1 MLKPVVLQ
9 IILYYNIHVN
19 YSCRCKKG
27 KKTMDERIPEL
38 IKTSAKYE
46 ALVNALVNCSGLGY
60 SKDLR
65 INEDRQLCAVFQA
78 LEPEK
83 YEARMIELRKE
94 DTKSAASEI

>member
-1 MLKPVVLQ
+1 
-9 IILYYNIHVN
+9 
-19 YSCRCKKG
+19 
-27 KKTMDERIPEL
+27 MDERIPEL

-65 INEDRQLCAVFQA
+65 INDDRQLCAVFQA

-83 YEARMIELRKE
+83 YKARLMEVGEEKTGTCSI
-94 DTKSAASEI
+94 

>member
-1 MLKPVVLQ
+1 
-9 IILYYNIHVN
+9 
-19 YSCRCKKG
+19 
-27 KKTMDERIPEL
+27 MDERIPEL

-60 SKDLR
+60 SKDFLR
-65 INEDRQLCAVFQA
+65 IDEDRQLCAVFQA